1 MNLFRGNII
10 KNFLLLLVITISLYF
25 LLCSGVL
32 FQYFTSVLNA
42 GNCYECSMR
51 MDYISK
57 NYISYYNAW
66 YMLPSLI
73 IASTLIFFRKRLAS
87 YLLILCVAWLSLTV
101 NDVVT
106 SFIYD
111 RLSLND
117 VIINLLYNLIGA
129 MLISLFLC
137 VINSTIYNLY
147 KKKRISLILCA
158 TIPLIA
164 SILISVM
171 VTLIVYL
178 IYAREPVYVEMELM
192 EEANVGYEGAKD
204 DNESFGFLNDK
215 NTSTPTFIDVMKAGE
230 LSYNDVKGMSSA
242 SVFVFSGCYATPEL
256 MKNAI
261 EDKSLVFTKVNEVK
275 VSTGYPMM
283 GFIDGKSI
291 KVSPG
296 KVSQLYLSKKE
307 NQYMLAGRAS
317 YTPIQFD
324 TKNNAI
330 RSAFAIMS
338 LKDQDFERDYT
349 YTIVINNKPYV
360 IRNKLKPLSNKD
372 TNKKMKCTFLQIKES
387 QSLYD
392 LDGMYLTGFLISFKP
407 DDIISFKSS
416 PILTLKSDFSF
427 FKKEYNKMERV
438 YDDITNGKLTSLHG
452 VGISSMK
459 INGKELLI
467 KPESDVIIMGGN
479 LVGLVAKHN
488 KIKIYGDADLL
499 FVENKIMNLRKISV
513 IQDKLESLNLSILD
527 FFKYLISIGLLLWV
541 VRFVYFYFKNDIE
554 ENIFS

>member
-1 MNLFRGNII
+1 MSLFGKI
-10 KNFLLLLVITISLYF
+10 KAKTLLLLLSITISLYC

-32 FQYFTSVLNA
+32 FQYFTSALNA
-42 GNCYECSMR
+42 GNCYECSMGL
-51 MDYISK
+51 DYISK
-57 NYISYYNAW
+57 NFISYYNAW
-66 YMLPSLI
+66 YILPSLI
-73 IASTLIFFRKRLAS
+73 IASTLIFSKKRLAS
-87 YLLILCVAWLSLTV
+87 YLLILCVAWVSLTV
-101 NDVVT
+101 NDIIT
-106 SFIYD
+106 SYIYD

-137 VINSTIYNLY
+137 MINSTIYNLY
-147 KKKRISLILCA
+147 KIKRISLILCA
-158 TIPLIA
+158 TIPLIC

-192 EEANVGYEGAKD
+192 EEANVGYEGAED

-215 NTSTPTFIDVMKAGE
+215 NTSTPTFLDVMKAGE

-256 MKNAI
+256 MKHAI
-261 EDKSLVFTKVNEVK
+261 EDKNLVFTKIKEVK

-307 NQYMLAGRAS
+307 NQYMLAGRVS
-317 YTPIQFD
+317 DTPIQFH

-338 LKDQDFERDYT
+338 LKDHDFERDYT

-360 IRNKLKPLSNKD
+360 IRNKLKPLSKKD

-387 QSLYD
+387 QSSYD

-416 PILTLKSDFSF
+416 PTLTLKSDFSF
-427 FKKEYNKMERV
+427 FKKEYNKMERI

-459 INGKELLI
+459 INGKDLLI

-479 LVGLVAKHN
+479 LVGLVAKDN

-513 IQDKLESLNLSILD
+513 IQDKLEALNLSILD
-527 FFKYLISIGLLLWV
+527 FFKYFISVGILLWI
-541 VRFVYFYFKNDIE
+541 VRFVYVYFKKDIE

>member
-1 MNLFRGNII
+1 MNLFI
-10 KNFLLLLVITISLYF
+10 KFKFKMLLLLLTITISLYF

-32 FQYFTSVLNA
+32 FQYFTSALNA
-42 GNCYECSMR
+42 GNCYECSMGL
-51 MDYISK
+51 DYISK

-66 YMLPSLI
+66 YILPSLI
-73 IASTLIFFRKRLAS
+73 ITSTLIFFKKRLAS
-87 YLLILCVAWLSLTV
+87 YLLILCVAWGSLTV
-101 NDVVT
+101 NDIIT

-129 MLISLFLC
+129 MLISLYLC
-137 VINSTIYNLY
+137 ITNSTIYNLY
-147 KKKRISLILCA
+147 NIKKIPLILCA
-158 TIPLIA
+158 TIPLIG

-215 NTSTPTFIDVMKAGE
+215 NTSTPTFLDVMKAGE

-242 SVFVFSGCYATPEL
+242 SVFVFSGCFATPEL

-261 EDKSLVFTKVNEVK
+261 EDKSLVFTKIKEVK

-307 NQYMLAGRAS
+307 NQYMLAGRVS
-317 YTPIQFD
+317 DTPIQFD

-338 LKDQDFERDYT
+338 LKDQDLERDYT
-349 YTIVINNKPYV
+349 YKIVINNKPYV
-360 IRNKLKPLSNKD
+360 IRNKLKPLSHKD

-387 QSLYD
+387 QSTYD
-392 LDGMYLTGFLISFKP
+392 LDGMYLTGFMVSFRP

-416 PILTLKSDFSF
+416 PTLTLKSDFSF

-459 INGKELLI
+459 INGKDLLI

-488 KIKIYGDADLL
+488 KIKI
-499 FVENKIMNLRKISV
+499 
-513 IQDKLESLNLSILD
+513 
-527 FFKYLISIGLLLWV
+527 
-541 VRFVYFYFKNDIE
+541 
-554 ENIFS
+554 